1 MKLETKKLREERSE
15 LVTEARLIAEL
26 AEKEEKELS
35 ADDSQKIDD
44 LLEKSL
50 ELEKTISRNDRI
62 NTLSTEQEEK
72 LLEEAEDNKNTP
84 DEEKDNVKAYHDAF
98 WKYQKVGVKGMKQE
112 ELELLSTRAQQTTTD
127 TAGGFLIEPEF
138 SKKLE
143 IALLEFGG
151 MREVAEIFTTSTG
164 VTIPYPTV
172 NSTSNKGEWLTEGSA
187 VAEKDEVFASTDFEA
202 WTASSKLVK
211 VSRQLLQDSFFD
223 LPSFLLDRLVER
235 IGRLTN
241 EDYTTGS
248 GSSQPHGVITD
259 AATGKTA
266 ASATAITMNEMFD
279 LKHSVDP
286 AYRKNGR
293 WMFND
298 TTLKVLSQLKDS
310 DGRYLWQPNVQEG
323 TASLLLGHPYT
334 INSEIADIGASN
346 KPVAFG
352 DFKKYKIRDVL
363 GFTLLRLEELYA
375 AKLEV
380 GFIGFLRTDGKLLDA
395 GTNPIKLLVNAA
407 S

>member
-15 LVTEARLIAEL
+15 LVTEARQIAQL
-26 AEKEEKELS
+26 AEKEGEELS
-35 ADDSQKIDD
+35 DDDSQKIDV
-44 LLEKSL
+44 LLEKSI
-50 ELEKTISRNDRI
+50 ELEKTIVRRERLNELDA
-62 NTLSTEQEEK
+62 EQEQK
-72 LLEEAEDNKNTP
+72 LLQDAKEKENTP
-84 DEEKDNVKAYHDAF
+84 DEEKENIKAYHDAF
-98 WKYQKVGVKGMKQE
+98 WKYQKVGEKKMTAK
-112 ELELLSTRAQQTTTD
+112 ELELLTTRAQQTTTD
-127 TAGGFLIEPEF
+127 TEGGFLIEPEF

-151 MREVAEIFTTSTG
+151 MREISDIFVTATG

-172 NSTSNKGEWLTEGSA
+172 DSTSNKGEWLTEGSI
-187 VAEKDEVFASTDFEA
+187 VAENDEVFASVDFEA

-235 IGRLTN
+235 IARLTN

-248 GSSQPHGVITD
+248 GVSQPHGVMTD
-259 AATGKTA
+259 AAIGVNA
-266 ASATAITMNEMFD
+266 ASATAITMNEIIA

-286 AYRKNGR
+286 AYRR
-293 WMFND
+293 DARFMFND
-298 TTLKVLSQLKDS
+298 VTLKVLSQLKDS
-310 DGRYLWQPNVQEG
+310 DGRYIWQPDVREG
-323 TASLLLGHPYT
+323 TASLLFGHPYT
-334 INSEIADIGASN
+334 INSEVADIAAN
-346 KPVAFG
+346 AKPVAFG

-375 AKLEV
+375 AKLQV
-380 GFIGFLRTDGKLLDA
+380 GFIGFLRTDGRLIDA
-395 GTNPIKLLVNAA
+395 GTKPIKVIKNPA